1 MIGCSVGACN
11 PDDPDKYNIVGDASY
26 WTDDA
31 DNKVYRLTQNTGNQS
46 GQIWS
51 NDRINLSSDFKV
63 EGKLFF
69 GANNGGADGIA
80 FIMQPVSNSEGSSGG
95 GLGYMGISPSIGV
108 EFDTWDNPEYG
119 DPTSSDHA
127 AIVTNGDGN
136 THLETVTLSNIEDGQ
151 YHDFKFN
158 WVASTKTMTVSLD
171 GNEIISYTSCLLY
184 TSPSPRD

>member
-1 MIGCSVGACN
+1 MGIEN
-11 PDDPDKYNIVGDASY
+11 LDIKNYKEIV
-26 WTDDA
+26 
-31 DNKVYRLTQNTGNQS
+31 DNATQLVTGKPTKSRQV
-46 GQIWS
+46 QKA
-51 NDRINLSSDFKV
+51 RIKAIL
-63 EGKLFF
+63 
-69 GANNGGADGIA
+69 NGGADGIA

-151 YHDFKFN
+151 YHDFIFN
-158 WVASTKTMTVSLD
+158 WVASTKTMTV
-171 GNEIISYTSCLLY
+171 
-184 TSPSPRD
+184 